1 MATVLPPNTSPTA
14 TQTHGTSPNIALAE
28 NVPRVLTQKSIGDII
43 EAEVLKSSSTGSLEV
58 QTNLGKIT
66 LSSTLNFAKGE
77 KLLLLLQNL
86 SPQPTFLIRRNTIGQ
101 NRGSIDNS
109 TDEVISNSKLPTGI
123 TDTVVAK
130 SNKIN
135 FTQSSDNAE
144 GNIPSVLSD
153 KLNKFNVGGVV
164 KATMFKAGVSQTKM
178 PNQKSSGS
186 VENDSRNNLGWTT
199 PQAAKDYKR
208 ANSTSTSLEGI
219 AHAGTTPGYSGSGT
233 NILIGS
239 KLELQLSGT
248 ISDFAIGNDPSLKAN
263 LVPGQV
269 IQGQVIGIN
278 NIGYPIVETPLGSI
292 VLEITPQITIDSII
306 PIEVVSIEESMLPT
320 PSISD
325 TMNSLFTNRNWP
337 ALNEALELIQS
348 SETLTNQYF
357 STLKIPKFDSQMAA
371 NILFFISALRGGDIR
386 NWLGNEAGRRIQNSR
401 PELFTRLAEEYNLLG
416 RSVSETNTGDW
427 RTTLI
432 PLFNGSE
439 FEFFQMN
446 FRSGSNDPNRKDDED
461 FARFIVDLELSKL
474 GRIQLDGL
482 ISLKGKQFDLFVR
495 SGIPFTKSMR
505 HNLNK
510 IFSECIEITGL
521 SGNIIMQ
528 SALQFIDIPVP
539 KMTSNY
545 GSGVVV

>member
-1 MATVLPPNTSPTA
+1 MATVLPPNTSPSA
-14 TQTHGTSPNIALAE
+14 TQTHGASSNIALAE
-28 NVPRVLTQKSIGDII
+28 NIPTALTQKSIGDII

-66 LSSTLNFAKGE
+66 LSSALNFSKGE

-86 SPQPTFLIRRNTIGQ
+86 LPQPTFLIRRNTIGQ
-101 NRGSIDNS
+101 NRGRIKNP
-109 TDEVISNSKLPTGI
+109 TDVVMSNSKLTTGI
-123 TDTVVAK
+123 TDTVVSK
-130 SNKIN
+130 SNEIN
-135 FTQSSDNAE
+135 FTQSTANVD
-144 GNIPSVLSD
+144 GKFQSVPTSNLT
-153 KLNKFNVGGVV
+153 KLNVGGVV
-164 KATMFKAGVSQTKM
+164 KATIFKAGASQIKT
-178 PNQKSSGS
+178 PNQRSSGS
-186 VENDSRNNLGWTT
+186 VENNLVWTT
-199 PQAAKDYKR
+199 SQAAKDYKG
-208 ANSTSTSLEGI
+208 ANSASTFLEGT
-219 AHAGTTPGYSGSGT
+219 AHTGNTPGYSGSGAYFS
-233 NILIGS
+233 IGS
-239 KLELQLSGT
+239 KLELQLTDT
-248 ISDFAIGNDPSLKAN
+248 ISGITIGNDPSHKTN

-269 IQGQVIGIN
+269 IQGRVISIN
-278 NIGYPIVETPLGSI
+278 NIGHPIVETPLGSI
-292 VLEITPQITIDSII
+292 VLEITPQITIDGVI
-306 PIEVVSIEESMLPT
+306 PIEIISAEDSMLPA
-320 PSISD
+320 PSLSD
-325 TMNSLFTNRNWP
+325 TVSSLFTNRNWP

-348 SETLTNQYF
+348 SETVTNQQF
-357 STLKIPKFDSQMAA
+357 STLKVPKLDSQMAA

-386 NWLGNEAGRRIQNSR
+386 NWLGNEAGRRIQNNS
-401 PELFTRLAEEYNLLG
+401 PELYARLAEEYNQLG
-416 RSVSETNTGDW
+416 RSVRETNTGDW

-446 FRSGSNDPNRKDDED
+446 FRSGSNDPNKKEDED

-482 ISLKGKQFDLFVR
+482 ISSKGKQFDLFVR
-495 SGIPFTKSMR
+495 SAIPFTKSMR
-505 HNLNK
+505 RDLNK

>member
-1 MATVLPPNTSPTA
+1 MATVLPPNTSPSA
-14 TQTHGTSPNIALAE
+14 TQTHGASSNIVLAE
-28 NVPRVLTQKSIGDII
+28 NIPTALTQKSIGDII

-66 LSSTLNFAKGE
+66 LSSALNFSKGE

-86 SPQPTFLIRRNTIGQ
+86 LPQPTFLIRRNTIGQ
-101 NRGSIDNS
+101 NRGRIKNP
-109 TDEVISNSKLPTGI
+109 TDVVMSNSKLTTGI
-123 TDTVVAK
+123 TDTVVSK
-130 SNKIN
+130 SNEIN
-135 FTQSSDNAE
+135 FTQSTANVD
-144 GNIPSVLSD
+144 GKFQSVPTSNLT
-153 KLNKFNVGGVV
+153 KFNVGGVV
-164 KATMFKAGVSQTKM
+164 KATIFKADASQTKT
-178 PNQKSSGS
+178 PNQRSSGS
-186 VENDSRNNLGWTT
+186 VENNLVWTT
-199 PQAAKDYKR
+199 SQAAKDYKG
-208 ANSTSTSLEGI
+208 ANSASTFLEGT
-219 AHAGTTPGYSGSGT
+219 AHSGNTPGYSGSGAYFS
-233 NILIGS
+233 IGS
-239 KLELQLSGT
+239 KLELQLTDT
-248 ISDFAIGNDPSLKAN
+248 ISGITIGNDPSHKTN

-269 IQGQVIGIN
+269 MQGRVISIN
-278 NIGYPIVETPLGSI
+278 NIGHPIVETPLGSI
-292 VLEITPQITIDSII
+292 VLEITPQITIDGVI
-306 PIEVVSIEESMLPT
+306 PIEIISAEDSMLPA
-320 PSISD
+320 SSLSD
-325 TMNSLFTNRNWP
+325 TVSSLFTNRNWP

-348 SETLTNQYF
+348 SETVTNQQF
-357 STLKIPKFDSQMAA
+357 STLKVPKLDSQMAA

-386 NWLGNEAGRRIQNSR
+386 NWLGNQAGRRIQNNS
-401 PELFTRLAEEYNLLG
+401 PELYARLAEEYNQLG
-416 RSVSETNTGDW
+416 RSVRETNTGDW

-446 FRSGSNDPNRKDDED
+446 FRSGSNDPNKKDEED

-482 ISLKGKQFDLFVR
+482 ISSKGKQFDLFVR
-495 SGIPFTKSMR
+495 SAIPFTKSMR
-505 HNLNK
+505 RDLNK

>member
-1 MATVLPPNTSPTA
+1 MATVLPPNTSPSA
-14 TQTHGTSPNIALAE
+14 TQTHGASSNIALAE
-28 NVPRVLTQKSIGDII
+28 NIPTALTQKSIGDII

-66 LSSTLNFAKGE
+66 LSSALNFSKGE

-86 SPQPTFLIRRNTIGQ
+86 LPQPTFLIRRNTIGQ
-101 NRGSIDNS
+101 NRGRIKNP
-109 TDEVISNSKLPTGI
+109 TDLVMSNSRLTTGI
-123 TDTVVAK
+123 TDTVVSK
-130 SNKIN
+130 SNEIN
-135 FTQSSDNAE
+135 FTQSTANVD
-144 GNIPSVLSD
+144 GKFQSVPTSNLT
-153 KLNKFNVGGVV
+153 KLNVGGVV
-164 KATMFKAGVSQTKM
+164 KATIFKADAPQTKT
-178 PNQKSSGS
+178 PNQRSSGS
-186 VENDSRNNLGWTT
+186 VENNLVWTT
-199 PQAAKDYKR
+199 SQAAKDYKG
-208 ANSTSTSLEGI
+208 ANSASTFLEGT
-219 AHAGTTPGYSGSGT
+219 ADSGNTPGYSGSGAYFS
-233 NILIGS
+233 IGS
-239 KLELQLSGT
+239 KLELQLTDT
-248 ISDFAIGNDPSLKAN
+248 ISGITIGNDPSHKTN

-269 IQGQVIGIN
+269 IQGRVISIN
-278 NIGYPIVETPLGSI
+278 NIGHPIVETPLGSI
-292 VLEITPQITIDSII
+292 VLEITPQIKIDGVI
-306 PIEVVSIEESMLPT
+306 PIEIISAEDSMLPA
-320 PSISD
+320 PSLSD
-325 TMNSLFTNRNWP
+325 TVSSLFTNRNWP

-348 SETLTNQYF
+348 SETVTNQQF
-357 STLKIPKFDSQMAA
+357 STLKVPKLDSQMAA

-386 NWLGNEAGRRIQNSR
+386 NWLGNQAGRRIQNNS
-401 PELFTRLAEEYNLLG
+401 PELYARLAEEYNRLG
-416 RSVSETNTGDW
+416 QSVRETNTGDW

-446 FRSGSNDPNRKDDED
+446 FRSGSNDPNKKDDED

-482 ISLKGKQFDLFVR
+482 ISSKGKQFDLFVR
-495 SGIPFTKSMR
+495 SAIPFTKSMR
-505 HNLNK
+505 RDLNK

>member
-1 MATVLPPNTSPTA
+1 MATVLPPNTSPSA
-14 TQTHGTSPNIALAE
+14 TQTHGASSNIALAE
-28 NVPRVLTQKSIGDII
+28 NIPTALTQKSIGDII

-66 LSSTLNFAKGE
+66 LSSALNFAKGE

-86 SPQPTFLIRRNTIGQ
+86 LPQPTFLIRRNTIGQ
-101 NRGSIDNS
+101 NRGRIKNP
-109 TDEVISNSKLPTGI
+109 TDVVMSNSKLTTGI
-123 TDTVVAK
+123 TDTVVSK
-130 SNKIN
+130 SNEIN
-135 FTQSSDNAE
+135 FTQSTANVD
-144 GNIPSVLSD
+144 GKFQSVPTSNLT
-153 KLNKFNVGGVV
+153 KFNVGGVV
-164 KATMFKAGVSQTKM
+164 KATIFKADASQTKT
-178 PNQKSSGS
+178 PNQRSSGS
-186 VENDSRNNLGWTT
+186 VENNLVWTT
-199 PQAAKDYKR
+199 SQAAKDYKG
-208 ANSTSTSLEGI
+208 ANSTSTFLEGT
-219 AHAGTTPGYSGSGT
+219 AHSGNTPGYSGSGAYFS
-233 NILIGS
+233 IGS
-239 KLELQLSGT
+239 KLELQLTDT
-248 ISDFAIGNDPSLKAN
+248 ISGITIGNDPSHKTN

-269 IQGQVIGIN
+269 IQGRVISIN
-278 NIGYPIVETPLGSI
+278 NIGHPIVETPLGYI
-292 VLEITPQITIDSII
+292 MLEITPQITIDGVI
-306 PIEVVSIEESMLPT
+306 PIEIVSAEDSMLPA
-320 PSISD
+320 PSLSD
-325 TMNSLFTNRNWP
+325 TVSSLFTNRNWP

-348 SETLTNQYF
+348 SETVTNQQF
-357 STLKIPKFDSQMAA
+357 STLKVPKLDSQMAA

-386 NWLGNEAGRRIQNSR
+386 NWLGNQAGRRIQNNS
-401 PELFTRLAEEYNLLG
+401 PELYARLAEEYNQLG
-416 RSVSETNTGDW
+416 QSVRETNTGDW

-446 FRSGSNDPNRKDDED
+446 FRSGSNDPNKKEDED

-482 ISLKGKQFDLFVR
+482 ISSKGKQFDLFVR
-495 SGIPFTKSMR
+495 SAIPFTKSMR
-505 HNLNK
+505 RDLNK

>member
-1 MATVLPPNTSPTA
+1 MATVLPPNTSPSA
-14 TQTHGTSPNIALAE
+14 TQTHGASSNIALAE
-28 NVPRVLTQKSIGDII
+28 NIPTALTQKSIGDII

-66 LSSTLNFAKGE
+66 LSSALNFAKGE

-86 SPQPTFLIRRNTIGQ
+86 LPQPTFLIRRNTIGQ
-101 NRGSIDNS
+101 NRGRIKNP
-109 TDEVISNSKLPTGI
+109 TDVVMSNSKLTTGI
-123 TDTVVAK
+123 TDTVVSK
-130 SNKIN
+130 SNEIN
-135 FTQSSDNAE
+135 FTQSTANVD
-144 GNIPSVLSD
+144 GKFQSVPTSNLT
-153 KLNKFNVGGVV
+153 KLNVGGVV
-164 KATMFKAGVSQTKM
+164 KATIFKAGASQIKT
-178 PNQKSSGS
+178 PNQRSSGS
-186 VENDSRNNLGWTT
+186 VENNLVWTT
-199 PQAAKDYKR
+199 SQAAKDYKG
-208 ANSTSTSLEGI
+208 ANSASTFLEGT
-219 AHAGTTPGYSGSGT
+219 AHTGNTPGYSGSGAYFS
-233 NILIGS
+233 IGS
-239 KLELQLSGT
+239 KLELQLTDT
-248 ISDFAIGNDPSLKAN
+248 ISGITIGNDPSHKTN

-269 IQGQVIGIN
+269 IQGRVISIN
-278 NIGYPIVETPLGSI
+278 NIGHPIVETPLGSI
-292 VLEITPQITIDSII
+292 VLEITPQITIDGVI
-306 PIEVVSIEESMLPT
+306 PIEIISAKDSMLPA
-320 PSISD
+320 PSLSD
-325 TMNSLFTNRNWP
+325 TVSSLFTNRNWP

-348 SETLTNQYF
+348 SETVTNQQF
-357 STLKIPKFDSQMAA
+357 STLKVPKLDSQMAA

-386 NWLGNEAGRRIQNSR
+386 NWLGNEAGRRIQNNS
-401 PELFTRLAEEYNLLG
+401 PELYARLAEEYNQLG
-416 RSVSETNTGDW
+416 RSVRETNTGDW

-446 FRSGSNDPNRKDDED
+446 FRSGSNDPNKKEDED

-482 ISLKGKQFDLFVR
+482 ISSKGKQFDLFVR
-495 SGIPFTKSMR
+495 SAIPFTKSMR
-505 HNLNK
+505 RDLNK

>member
-1 MATVLPPNTSPTA
+1 MATVLPPNTSPSA
-14 TQTHGTSPNIALAE
+14 TQTHGASSNIVLAE
-28 NVPRVLTQKSIGDII
+28 NIPTALTQKSIGDII

-66 LSSTLNFAKGE
+66 LSSALNFSKGE

-86 SPQPTFLIRRNTIGQ
+86 LPQPTFLIRRNTIGQ
-101 NRGSIDNS
+101 NRGRIKNP
-109 TDEVISNSKLPTGI
+109 TDVVMSNSKLTTGI
-123 TDTVVAK
+123 TDTVVSK
-130 SNKIN
+130 SNEIN
-135 FTQSSDNAE
+135 FTQSTANVD
-144 GNIPSVLSD
+144 GKFQSVPTSNLT
-153 KLNKFNVGGVV
+153 KFNVGGVV
-164 KATMFKAGVSQTKM
+164 KATMFKADASQTET
-178 PNQKSSGS
+178 PNQRSSGS
-186 VENDSRNNLGWTT
+186 VENNLVWTT
-199 PQAAKDYKR
+199 SQAAKDYKG
-208 ANSTSTSLEGI
+208 ANSASTFLEGT
-219 AHAGTTPGYSGSGT
+219 AHTGNTPGYSGSGAYFS
-233 NILIGS
+233 IGS
-239 KLELQLSGT
+239 KLELQLTNT
-248 ISDFAIGNDPSLKAN
+248 ISGITIGNDPSHKTN

-269 IQGQVIGIN
+269 IQGRVISIN
-278 NIGYPIVETPLGSI
+278 NIGHPIVETPLGSI
-292 VLEITPQITIDSII
+292 VLEITPQIKIDGVI
-306 PIEVVSIEESMLPT
+306 PIEIISAEDSMLPV
-320 PSISD
+320 PSLSD
-325 TMNSLFTNRNWP
+325 TVSSLFANRNWP

-348 SETLTNQYF
+348 SETVTNQQF
-357 STLKIPKFDSQMAA
+357 STLKVPKLDSQMAA

-386 NWLGNEAGRRIQNSR
+386 NWLGNQAGRRIQNNS
-401 PELFTRLAEEYNLLG
+401 PELYARLAEEYNQLG
-416 RSVSETNTGDW
+416 RSVRETNTGDW

-446 FRSGSNDPNRKDDED
+446 FRSGSNDPNKKDEED

-482 ISLKGKQFDLFVR
+482 ISSKGKQFDLFVR
-495 SGIPFTKSMR
+495 SAIPFTKSMR
-505 HNLNK
+505 RDLNK

>member
-14 TQTHGTSPNIALAE
+14 TQTHGASPNIALAE
-28 NVPRVLTQKSIGDII
+28 NIPTALTQKSIGDII

-66 LSSTLNFAKGE
+66 LSSALNFAKGE
-77 KLLLLLQNL
+77 KLLLLLRNL
-86 SPQPTFLIRRNTIGQ
+86 LPQPTFLIRRNTIGQ
-101 NRGSIDNS
+101 NRGRIKNP
-109 TDEVISNSKLPTGI
+109 TDVVMSNSKLTTGI
-123 TDTVVAK
+123 TDTVVSK
-130 SNKIN
+130 SNEIN
-135 FTQSSDNAE
+135 FTQSTANVD
-144 GNIPSVLSD
+144 GKFQSVPTSNLT
-153 KLNKFNVGGVV
+153 KLNVGGVV
-164 KATMFKAGVSQTKM
+164 KATIFKAGASQTKT
-178 PNQKSSGS
+178 PNQRSSGS
-186 VENDSRNNLGWTT
+186 VENNLVWTT
-199 PQAAKDYKR
+199 SQAAKDYKG
-208 ANSTSTSLEGI
+208 ANSTSTFLEGT
-219 AHAGTTPGYSGSGT
+219 AHTGNTPGYSGSGAYFS
-233 NILIGS
+233 IGS
-239 KLELQLSGT
+239 ELELQLTDT
-248 ISDFAIGNDPSLKAN
+248 ISGITIGNDPSHKTN

-269 IQGQVIGIN
+269 IQGRVISIN
-278 NIGYPIVETPLGSI
+278 NIGHPIVETPLGYI
-292 VLEITPQITIDSII
+292 MLETTPQITIDGVI
-306 PIEVVSIEESMLPT
+306 PIEIISAEDSMLPA
-320 PSISD
+320 PSLSD
-325 TMNSLFTNRNWP
+325 TVSSLFTNRNWP

-348 SETLTNQYF
+348 SETVTNQQF
-357 STLKIPKFDSQMAA
+357 STLKVPKLDSQMAA

-386 NWLGNEAGRRIQNSR
+386 NWLGNQAGRRIQNNS
-401 PELFTRLAEEYNLLG
+401 PELYARLAEEYNQLG
-416 RSVSETNTGDW
+416 QSVRETNTGDW

-446 FRSGSNDPNRKDDED
+446 FRSGLNDPNKKDEED

-482 ISLKGKQFDLFVR
+482 ISSKGKQFDLFVR
-495 SGIPFTKSMR
+495 SAIPFTKSMR
-505 HNLNK
+505 RDLNK